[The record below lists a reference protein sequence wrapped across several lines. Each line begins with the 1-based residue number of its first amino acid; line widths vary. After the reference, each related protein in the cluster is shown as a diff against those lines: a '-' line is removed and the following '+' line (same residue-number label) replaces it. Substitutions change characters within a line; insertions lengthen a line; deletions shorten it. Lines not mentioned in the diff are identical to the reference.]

1 LLVIPAKAGMTSK
14 ERKHSMSDSLFK
26 SFRIHSDKS
35 SHRASVE
42 EMRVDDLLPGEVVIK
57 VAYSSVNYKD
67 ALAGSGK
74 GKILR
79 KSPLNGGIDV
89 AGTVVS

>member
-1 LLVIPAKAGMTSK
+1 MSTAIPFRA
-14 ERKHSMSDSLFK
+14 
-26 SFRIHSDKS
+26 FRIHNDADGG
-35 SHRASVE
+35 HRACIE
-42 EMRVDDLLPGEVVIK
+42 EMRVDGLSPGEIVIK

-79 KSPLNGGIDV
+79 QYPLNGGIDV
-89 AGTVVS
+89 AGYVVS